1 MLYNT
6 SLSQSYTQQ
15 FVPPLPPDPTQHTL
29 VALVFSVICEPAS
42 SFFFFFFFAVFS
54 LLSFLEKKILK
65 YCSSLEV
72 KFHVIS

>member
-1 MLYNT
+1 MFYST

-29 VALVFSVICEPAS
+29 VALVCSVICEPA
-42 SFFFFFFFAVFS
+42 FFFFLLYSQFIVFFR
-54 LLSFLEKKILK
+54 KKILK